1 MKYKLLTI
9 RHKFNNLSDRELVN
23 LIVDKNND
31 DAVIYLL
38 YERYYKRIKAWVYE
52 CYKSMQYLDEMIN
65 CLYIHLKGKKAD
77 WHTLS
82 TFKKDEAFL
91 GWLKRVS
98 INLFLEKRNEMIGL
112 GISKSS
118 DVNVTRVG
126 DDPIPE
132 PRSDN
137 KISDCEHM
145 VMAMEAISRLK
156 NDDYRFVIIK
166 ELEKYNHEE
175 IAMLL
180 REKDKANNVT
190 RRYRGQ
196 ITLPT
201 ASYIDMIKGRAI
213 NELKIIIV
221 QIKKEWYD
229 SK

>member
-1 MKYKLLTI
+1 M
-9 RHKFNNLSDRELVN
+9 
-23 LIVDKNND
+23 
-31 DAVIYLL
+31 
-38 YERYYKRIKAWVYE
+38 
-52 CYKSMQYLDEMIN
+52 
-65 CLYIHLKGKKAD
+65 
-77 WHTLS
+77 
-82 TFKKDEAFL
+82 
-91 GWLKRVS
+91 
-98 INLFLEKRNEMIGL
+98 
-112 GISKSS
+112 SS
-118 DVNVTRVG
+118 
-126 DDPIPE
+126 E
-132 PRSDN
+132 S
-137 KISDCEHM
+137 
-145 VMAMEAISRLK
+145 ISRLK